1 MIQAVRRRMRTHDM
15 RPLART
21 GAFVLGL
28 VALGACASDVPPAP
42 PPPGGSSV
50 TSLESVRKSALADA
64 AQRTGLDRADLAVL
78 SAEAVTWP
86 DGSVGCPQP
95 GMMYTQAL
103 VPGFRVRIRAGGE
116 VLNYHAGRSGAPF
129 LCPAGRV
136 QPPVPDA
143 SI

>member
-42 PPPGGSSV
+42 FPPGGSSV

-129 LCPAGRV
+129 LCPAGRA
-136 QPPVPDA
+136 QPPVPDG